1 MKNILA
7 TTVSIIALA
16 GCATAGTVDTAQRM
30 LNQLGYNAGAVDG
43 AYGKKTRGALE
54 AFYADNGGSFDGK
67 LDANEIAD
75 LQAAM
80 SERNIRISPLS
91 NTEVEYAFGWDTN
104 SHLETTDAAYG
115 KLVSATWFHRRYV
128 SGDYNNDGLTDY
140 IVVGIPKHY
149 KVASRAHD
157 FVHNNGSSIKV
168 KDGLKGTPYVL
179 WGDKGKQLKMDMTKP
194 FKRTDNSSGVLIPS
208 ITQADYNGDGHAD
221 IFVGNTSWD
230 WSGAPAVLYLGNGDG
245 TWTDVSAT
253 NLKNNDRQFMHQVES
268 GDIDG
273 DGDIDIVATTSG
285 YSLECWVNNG
295 SGVFKPRKCTNT
307 RQETVAFSMADF
319 DGDGDLDIY
328 SAAEQEYEH
337 NRKKGHDSRPSTHAN
352 RILVNNGRG
361 TFSSGH
367 KFPRRENC
375 WDVNPYSEA
384 FDIDGDGDYDIV
396 NSITKTRYMLNGIEI
411 IENLGN
417 GKWSTKQFQITK
429 ETDFN
434 SYIQKQWTIDQ
445 NCVAYKNGKFSGHDE
460 TSPMNFHYQFIHF
473 GDVDN
478 DGDVDISVSTADTF
492 QWDEDYLYDK
502 IQTRIL
508 TNTDNTIDGF
518 ILEKYKR
525 AKFIK

>member
-54 AFYADNGGSFDGK
+54 AFYADKGSSFDGK
-67 LDANEIAD
+67 LDANEVVD

-91 NTEVEYAFGWDTN
+91 NTEVEYAFGWDGSTI
-104 SHLETTDAAYG
+104 LDVTRAGFG
-115 KLVSATWFHRRYV
+115 KFERLTWFHERYV
-128 SGDYNNDGLTDY
+128 SGDYNNDGLTDF
-140 IVVGIPKHY
+140 ITVAIPKHY
-149 KVASRAHD
+149 EYASRAHD
-157 FVHNNGSSIKV
+157 FIKNNGNSITV
-168 KDGLKGTPYVL
+168 DDRQKGTPYVL
-179 WGDKGKQLKMDMTKP
+179 WGQPNGTLKLDMSNP

-208 ITQADYNGDGHAD
+208 ITQADYNNDGHAD

-230 WSGAPAVLYLGNGDG
+230 WNGAPAVLYLNNGNG
-245 TWTDVSAT
+245 TWTDVSTT
-253 NLKNNDRQFMHQVES
+253 NLKNNDRQFAHQVES

-273 DGDIDIVATTSG
+273 DGDIDIVTTAKG
-285 YSLECWVNNG
+285 YKLECWINNG
-295 SGVFKPRKCTNT
+295 NAVFKPRKCTNT

-396 NSITKTRYMLNGIEI
+396 NSITRTRYMFNGVEI
-411 IENLGN
+411 LENLGN
-417 GKWSTKQFQITK
+417 GKWKATQFEITTKS
-429 ETDFN
+429 DFHP
-434 SYIQKQWTIDQ
+434 YEQKRWSISN
-445 NCVAYKNGKFSGHDE
+445 NCIGLKYGKFSGHDE
-460 TSPMNFHYQFIHF
+460 SSTFNKHYQYINF
-473 GDVDN
+473 GDIDR
-478 DGDVDISVSTADTF
+478 DGDIDISVGTADGGD
-492 QWDEDYLYDK
+492 WDGDKRLENK
-502 IQTRIL
+502 IQGRVL
-508 TNTDNTIDGF
+508 LNTSNGF
-518 ILEKYKR
+518 VLDRYKR
-525 AKFIK
+525 AELIK